1 MKYIVSIDWLS
12 FSVHGDIN
20 VDMFNVEQGST
31 MQMTMLRNCEVKKLP
46 YNNRQFSELY
56 EVYYC
61 GVLFAV
67 VQAKPFAEI
76 LDKNLM
82 IVKLANYWL
91 YRPNG
96 VATFYDFIRLCGWTV
111 HNVSRVD
118 ICADFERFECDECPE
133 FIRKFAAGIYRHV
146 GRAKGV
152 LHFRKKG
159 IGILQYNGLRFG
171 TAESERSVYL
181 YNKTLELEEVKD
193 KPYIRDKWKAAGLTG
208 TVWRLEVSIK
218 SGGMEY
224 VERETGE
231 DVHITQGLLTNMGQV
246 ERVYMALVGKYFQFI
261 TYRDG
266 ITNVTRE
273 PRIRLFGESI
283 KMKLWNVR
291 NVRGGTK
298 ADKIAIKR
306 VYQSSRRNT
315 IGELA
320 TEPTFTIQMAAEM
333 AASAN
338 LQHWYEEHAAQWE
351 DEEIARETI

>member
-12 FSVHGDIN
+12 FSVHGAIN
-20 VDMFNVEQGST
+20 VDMFKVEQGST
-31 MQMTMLRNCEVKKLP
+31 MEMTMLRNCEAKKLP

-76 LDKNLM
+76 LDKDLM

-96 VATFYDFIRLCGWTV
+96 VATFYDFIRFCGWTV

-118 ICADFERFECDECPE
+118 ICADFERFEVDECAE
-133 FIRKFAAGIYRHV
+133 FIRKFAAGTYRHV

-208 TVWRLEVSIK
+208 TVWRLEISVK

-224 VERETGE
+224 VEKETGE

-246 ERVYMALVGKYFQFI
+246 ERVYMGLIDKYFQFI
-261 TYRDG
+261 TYREG

-273 PRIRLFGESI
+273 PRIKLFGESI

-351 DEEIARETI
+351 DEEIAKEGI